1 MACEVAQYLED
12 YADHFG
18 LRPMFRLATPVRHV
32 THESAKSKWAITLEN
47 SAEVLYFDKVVVA
60 TGVNNRPSIPRI
72 RGLEKFRGE
81 SLHSR
86 DYRG

>member
-1 MACEVAQYLED
+1 MAKEVAQYLED

-32 THESAKSKWAITLEN
+32 TYDSLKAKWAVVLER

-60 TGVNNRPSIPRI
+60 TGVNNRPSIPQI
-72 RGLEKFRGE
+72 PGMENFGGE

-86 DYRG
+86 DYKG